1 MGLFDLFQTNKKE
14 KPSIWGLSL
23 LKPKGSDEVLI
34 LGCDDGRNVLTLLET
49 YPTANVTGAEG
60 IVKQPEEKGRYRIV
74 QENFADMSFAT
85 KSFDIACAFDSIYFW
100 PDIDKCFR
108 EIYRVLKKGGSF
120 IICNETDGKDLSG
133 RSYQMMIQNM
143 KAYQIDE
150 IEKQLKK
157 AGFKNIQSYHHETKP
172 WITLIG
178 EKQ

>member
-1 MGLFDLFQTNKKE
+1 M
-14 KPSIWGLSL
+14 
-23 LKPKGSDEVLI
+23 LKPKALDQILV
-34 LGCDDGRNVLTLLET
+34 LGCDKGKNVLTLLET
-49 YPTANVTGAEG
+49 YQNANVTGVDG
-60 IVKQPEEKGRYRIV
+60 VVKQPEEKGRYRII

-100 PDIDKCFR
+100 TDIDKCFR

-120 IICNETDGKDLSG
+120 IICNETDGKDLTG

-143 KAYQIDE
+143 KAYQMEE
-150 IEKQLKK
+150 IERQLKK
-157 AGFKNIQSYHHETKP
+157 AGFKNIQTYHHETKP